1 MSITLGTTTTEL
13 RHRIRLVHATTGQP
27 ITPVAVAPAPLAL
40 GWFAR
45 VVGPDVIVTATTSD
59 AGSAARP
66 APTTL
71 DVVIVDGALADV
83 LALPAPAPDQPPN
96 SIRVALGVPG
106 PPGPPEIEV
115 PVTPVPMTLTVVL
128 TGQGGTTPS
137 TGRTVAV
144 RGTSGTTIA
153 LPETATPGTY
163 RSTAL
168 TWTADHHPGDLRV
181 DGQSVRK
188 VAVDVTRADT
198 RIHVVDPT

>member
-1 MSITLGTTTTEL
+1 MTITLGTTTTEL

-27 ITPVAVAPAPLAL
+27 IAPLAVAPAPLAL
-40 GWFAR
+40 GWVAR

-71 DVVIVDGALADV
+71 DVVVLDRAPADL
-83 LALPAPAPDQPPN
+83 LALPAPAADQPPN
-96 SIRVALGVPG
+96 SIRVALGA
-106 PPGPPEIEV
+106 PEIEV
-115 PVTPVPMTLTVVL
+115 PVTPAPMTLTVVL
-128 TGQGGTTPS
+128 TSQGGTAPS

-163 RSTAL
+163 RSTAR

>member
-1 MSITLGTTTTEL
+1 MTITLGTTTTEL

-27 ITPVAVAPAPLAL
+27 IAPLAVAPAPLAL
-40 GWFAR
+40 GWVAR

-71 DVVIVDGALADV
+71 DVVVLDGALADL
-83 LALPAPAPDQPPN
+83 LALPAPAADQPPN
-96 SIRVALGVPG
+96 SIRVALGA
-106 PPGPPEIEV
+106 PEIEV
-115 PVTPVPMTLTVVL
+115 PVTPAPMTLTVVL
-128 TGQGGTTPS
+128 TGQGGTTPG

-163 RSTAL
+163 RSTAR

>member
-1 MSITLGTTTTEL
+1 MTITLGTTTTEL

-27 ITPVAVAPAPLAL
+27 IAPLAVAPAPLAL
-40 GWFAR
+40 GWVAR

-71 DVVIVDGALADV
+71 DVVVLDGALADL
-83 LALPAPAPDQPPN
+83 LALPAPAADQPPN
-96 SIRVALGVPG
+96 SIRVALGA
-106 PPGPPEIEV
+106 PEIEV
-115 PVTPVPMTLTVVL
+115 PVTPAPMTLTIVL
-128 TGQGGTTPS
+128 TGQGGTTPG

-163 RSTAL
+163 RSTAR

>member
-1 MSITLGTTTTEL
+1 MTITLGTTTTEL

-27 ITPVAVAPAPLAL
+27 IAPLAVAPAPLAL
-40 GWFAR
+40 GWVAR

-71 DVVIVDGALADV
+71 DVVVLDAALADL
-83 LALPAPAPDQPPN
+83 LALPAPAADQPPN
-96 SIRVALGVPG
+96 SIRVALGA
-106 PPGPPEIEV
+106 PENEV
-115 PVTPVPMTLTVVL
+115 PVVPAPMTLSALLTV
-128 TGQGGTTPS
+128 QGGTAS
-137 TGRTVAV
+137 ITGSTVAV

-153 LPETATPGTY
+153 LPESPTPGTY
-163 RSTAL
+163 RSTAR